1 MKKETSKVIFAQGM
15 RRSGTT
21 IFYDLI
27 QKEHTFKCF
36 YEPLAAAKNTTTG
49 GSSIKNQENKFKEV
63 IKARNLYFKE
73 NKNLLKNFSYL
84 KNLNFLN
91 YGAPRLA
98 ALEFEPDL
106 PFYAFDYIKFLT
118 NISPNIFIKF
128 TRMHSKIHNLYH
140 INPNAKLI
148 HLVRNPKSIV
158 SSYLY
163 GKNRVNY
170 SKYNTEK
177 KFFKTKS
184 NYSAWSSKNFSDF
197 IINHF
202 YGSSFDNIEDFK
214 RILLIW
220 KYNFEKTDFLGQ
232 KYFKKNYIILRH
244 EDLISNPEKFIV
256 TTESFLDFEFKS
268 ETKKWLIKNIKKE
281 VNIPFEHNLEWNQ
294 SFDDL
299 DMTKFLKRCK
309 YI

>member
-1 MKKETSKVIFAQGM
+1 MEKEMTKVIFAQGM

-21 IFYDLI
+21 IFYDLM
-27 QKEHTFKCF
+27 KKDNFFRCF
-36 YEPLAAAKNTTTG
+36 YEPLAAAKNTATG
-49 GSSIKNQENKFKEV
+49 GSSIKNQENKFNEV

-73 NKNLLKNFSYL
+73 NKDLLKNFSYF
-84 KNLNFLN
+84 KNLNYLN

-98 ALEFEPDL
+98 ELEFEPDL

-118 NISPNIFIKF
+118 KISPNIFIKF
-128 TRMHSKIHNLYH
+128 TRMHSKIHNLYQ

-163 GKNRVNY
+163 GKNKVNF
-170 SKYNTEK
+170 SRYNSER
-177 KFFKTKS
+177 KFFKRKS

-197 IINHF
+197 IINNF
-202 YGSSFDNIEDFK
+202 YDSNFENIEDFK

-220 KYNFEKTDFLGQ
+220 KYNFEKTDFLGR

-244 EDLISNPEKFIV
+244 EDLITNPEKFII
-256 TTESFLDFEFKS
+256 TTESFLDFKFKD
-268 ETKKWLIKNIKKE
+268 ETKNWLYKNIKKE
-281 VNIPFEHNLEWNQ
+281 ENVPFENHSLWSK

-299 DMTKFLKRCK
+299 NMSKFLRKCK